1 MKKILLAVLF
11 ASTHL
16 YAADDEYP
24 TCDSQ
29 AEDSATSCPSCYSA
43 GDPEIASAP
52 EDQQVVCVE
61 SSDAG

>member
-24 TCDSQ
+24 TCDPS
-29 AEDSATSCPSCYSA
+29 AEDMLLLAQYA
-43 GDPEIASAP
+43 LQLVIQKLQAL
-52 EDQQVVCVE
+52 QKINR
-61 SSDAG
+61 

>member
-16 YAADDEYP
+16 YAADDYP
-24 TCDSQ
+24 TCDPTAS
-29 AEDSATSCPSCYSA
+29 DSVTSCPVCFA
-43 GDPEIASAP
+43 PGDAEIEDAP

-61 SSDAG
+61 SPDAG

>member
-1 MKKILLAVLF
+1 MKKVLLAVLL

-24 TCDSQ
+24 TCDPT
-29 AEDSATSCPSCYSA
+29 AEDSATSCPSCYAA

-52 EDQQVVCVE
+52 EDQQVVCIE
-61 SSDAG
+61 SANAG